1 MLLPTDNIRKTSELF
16 KTAEVTGIRTQ
27 SGIIEVQCE
36 FEDNVKTPWMP
47 YALPFVGGTSIFC
60 YPRIGQGGRV
70 LSEGGENNI
79 NVFIP
84 NLDTSQQF
92 SGLGEFDFKILFE
105 NGDFIH
111 HKQGNL
117 TINSASTV
125 IVNTKDATVNADSS
139 ATVNTDNAT
148 VNANQYSVNA
158 PTINLNGNVN
168 ISGSISAGGGGR
180 SRGGK
185 TAVFN
190 YPVIFQA
197 PATANADITI
207 NGISFVGHIH
217 PHPEGPTG
225 TPE

>member
-1 MLLPTDNIRKTSELF
+1 MLPTDQLRKINEVM

-27 SGIIEVQCE
+27 NGIIEVQCE

-60 YPRIGQGGRV
+60 YPRIGQGGRI

-92 SGLGEFDFKILFE
+92 TGLGEFDFKILFE

-111 HKQGNL
+111 HNAGNL
-117 TINSASTV
+117 TINSAAKV
-125 IVNTKDATVNADSS
+125 IVNTQEATVNASS
-139 ATVNTDNAT
+139 STTVNTDNAT
-148 VNANQYSVNA
+148 VNASQYSVNA

-168 ISGSISAGGGGR
+168 ISGSISAGGGMGR
-180 SRGGK
+180 SAK

-207 NGISFVGHIH
+207 NDISFVGHIH

-225 TPE
+225 TPQ